1 MIAALALSTL
11 ALLASGPNDPNAQRA
26 TWDGGVLDTVNAMWT
41 FHPDNG
47 MNVTL
52 YRLRPRSP
60 QDGCSLH
67 NE

>member
-47 MNVTL
+47 MNVVVST
-52 YRLRPRSP
+52 
-60 QDGCSLH
+60 G
-67 NE
+67 